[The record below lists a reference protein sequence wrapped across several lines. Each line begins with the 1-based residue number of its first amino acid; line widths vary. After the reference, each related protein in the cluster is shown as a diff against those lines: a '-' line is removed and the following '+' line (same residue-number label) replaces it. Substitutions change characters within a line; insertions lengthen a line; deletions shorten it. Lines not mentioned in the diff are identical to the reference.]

1 MSAHLL
7 GVFTFAV
14 SIAVTAP
21 ALIAQSRTLSSK
33 AYVTFERK
41 GTDSELIGLAVGD
54 LSPGTKVTVNC
65 TGPSCPFGR
74 RDVNISSKVS
84 TLAMTDFFVD
94 PIFKPGTTLEI
105 RVTKEGAIG
114 RVFQYEIRP
123 SADPKVTQLCLPPDA
138 EKPVAC

>member
-1 MSAHLL
+1 MSAHF
-7 GVFTFAV
+7 VPAFTFLV
-14 SIAVTAP
+14 SIAVAAP
-21 ALIAQSRTLSSK
+21 ALIAQSRTLPSK

-41 GTDSELIGLAVGD
+41 GADSELIGLAVGD

-65 TGPSCPFGR
+65 SGPSCPFET

-84 TLAMTDFFVD
+84 TLAMTDLFVD

-105 RVTKEGAIG
+105 RITKAGSTG

-123 SADPKVTQLCLPPDA
+123 SADPKVTQLCLPPDGA
-138 EKPVAC
+138 KPVAC